1 LPEPCPAEG
10 SAAARDFGSA
20 RHKVLYIEDNL
31 SNLKLIDRILAKRGD
46 VEVVSAMQ
54 GRLGVEL
61 ARQLQPRMILLDLH
75 LPDVPGEGVLRRL
88 REDPRTASIP
98 VVMVTADA
106 TAGQV
111 QRLVSAGATAYLTK
125 PLDVSLLLQ
134 VVDDILTPMQSSAV
148 SNLTSL
154 SVSSTVGSPSPRR
167 HNVGH

>member
-1 LPEPCPAEG
+1 
-10 SAAARDFGSA
+10 
-20 RHKVLYIEDNL
+20 
-31 SNLKLIDRILAKRGD
+31 LAKRGD

-148 SNLTSL
+148 SDLTSL